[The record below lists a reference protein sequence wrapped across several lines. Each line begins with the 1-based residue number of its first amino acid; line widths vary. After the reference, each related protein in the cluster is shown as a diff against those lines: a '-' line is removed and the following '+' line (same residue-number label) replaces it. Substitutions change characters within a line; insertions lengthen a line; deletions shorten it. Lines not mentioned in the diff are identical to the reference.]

1 MSDFVKYDLGFLD
14 AGSVVG
20 VEVDT
25 RVMVRLV
32 DQANFQ
38 AYRSGRQYRF
48 FGGEAIRSPIPIEVP
63 SSGHWY
69 VVIDFNGGSGN
80 VRSSVNVLSPA

>member
-14 AGSVVG
+14 AGSVVE
-20 VEVDT
+20 VAVDT
-25 RVMVRLV
+25 RVFVRLL
-32 DQANFQ
+32 DESNLRSYRAGGRFQ
-38 AYRSGRQYRF
+38 F

-63 SSGHWY
+63 RSGHWY
-69 VVIDFNGGSGN
+69 VVVDFNGGSGN